1 MKQTNEKTSVS
12 AATQE
17 ENAAHSTVF
26 DDVFRTIAQKLP
38 QLLIPLINEVF
49 HTNYS
54 EDEDFEQLRNEHYE
68 KYGKIITDSI
78 IRISRHIYHL
88 ECQSQKD
95 SEMVIRMFEYDISI
109 ALEHASDSG
118 EIWEIEF
125 PQSCVLY
132 VRNHRTLPQYH
143 EAIVRFSDGQQVI
156 YRIPIIHAQH
166 YTVNDMFEKKLLIL
180 LPYHIL
186 RYEHFLRSNKT
197 NEKKLNQLLDDYRK
211 INERLTDTCEKEKKS
226 EFYTDMIC
234 LIKEI
239 ADHVIPKENE
249 ARKGVDEI
257 MGGNILTLPSDLI
270 REERAAGREEGLV
283 TGREEGLATG
293 LEKGRNDTIFSF
305 VQDGIISVEVGADKA
320 NLSIEDFK
328 KAMTDAGY
336 HLPDQSK

>member
-78 IRISRHIYHL
+78 IRIGRHIYHL

-109 ALEHASDSG
+109 ALEHASDSD

-226 EFYTDMIC
+226 EFYKDMI
-234 LIKEI
+234 IKEI

-270 REERAAGREEGLV
+270 REERAAGREEGL
-283 TGREEGLATG
+283 ATG

-305 VQDGIISVEVGADKA
+305 VQDGLISLSVGADRA
-320 NLSIEDFK
+320 NLSVEAFK
-328 KAMTDAGY
+328 EEMIKAGY
-336 HLPDQSK
+336 KLPDNV